1 MSKGLALIV
10 DQSREQAMAMAAQCE
25 LRGWSTL
32 LSFDA
37 DAALRT
43 LASAKVNLM
52 VLDMYVG
59 KVNTLHRLQAFRTA
73 APGVPVLMLTEGGR
87 SPSALADIKDA
98 RKAGVDH
105 VLPKPLDRMALSD
118 ILEEVEAN
126 KKDDDQPLRVMVI
139 DDASAVRSISR
150 RILMDEG
157 YTVFTADTVETAM
170 FSPELPTL
178 QVVVMDIFMPGMG
191 GIEGIAALK
200 KMHPH
205 LRILAISGGKDETL
219 GANQVLMA
227 ARHVGADATMAK
239 PFDEGRF
246 VGVIRE
252 LSGAAVHTIP

>member
-10 DQSREQAMAMAAQCE
+10 DSSREQAQALAAQCE

-37 DAALRT
+37 DIALRT
-43 LASAKVNLM
+43 LATTKVNLL
-52 VLDMYVG
+52 VLNMYTG
-59 KVNTLHRLQAFRTA
+59 KINTLTRLSAFREA

-87 SPSALADIKDA
+87 SPGALADIKDA

-105 VLPKPLDRMALSD
+105 VLPKPVDRMALCD
-118 ILEEVEAN
+118 ILEEVQDAKIVE
-126 KKDDDQPLRVMVI
+126 DLPLRVMVI
-139 DDASAVRSISR
+139 DDASTVRSISR

-170 FSPELPTL
+170 FSPELPTI

-205 LRILAISGGKDETL
+205 LRILAISGGKDATL

-227 ARHVGADATMAK
+227 ARHVGADATLPK

-246 VGVIRE
+246 VEMIRE